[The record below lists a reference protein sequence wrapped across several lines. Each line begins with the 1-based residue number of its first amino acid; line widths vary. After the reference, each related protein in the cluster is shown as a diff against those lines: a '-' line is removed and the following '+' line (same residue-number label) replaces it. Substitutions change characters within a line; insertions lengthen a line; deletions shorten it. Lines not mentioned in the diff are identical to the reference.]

1 MRNKKEEIVHK
12 EIKHRTVLIIRNLY
26 VTTNKPIGFMKKLEK
41 LLRKYAKQKW
51 NYDFR
56 VEN

>member
-1 MRNKKEEIVHK
+1 VHK

-26 VTTNKPIGFMKKLEK
+26 VATNKPIGFMKKLEK
-41 LLRKYAKQKW
+41 LLRKYGERNW
-51 NYDFR
+51 SYNFR

>member
-1 MRNKKEEIVHK
+1 MQE
-12 EIKHRTVLIIRNLY
+12 EIKHRTILIIRNLY
-26 VTTNKPIGFMKKLEK
+26 VATNRPIGFMKKLEK
-41 LLRKYAKQKW
+41 LLRKHAKQKW

>member
-1 MRNKKEEIVHK
+1 MRKKKEEIVHK
-12 EIKHRTVLIIRNLY
+12 EIKQRTVLIIRNLY
-26 VTTNKPIGFMKKLEK
+26 VATSKPIGFMKKLEK